1 MLITKVEKG
10 NIEKALRQYK
20 RKTIKTKQMKKL
32 RDNQDINRKNS
43 PLKIAPDS
51 IVIKTDSFT
60 LDELEEKLLSYITP
74 KL

>member
-32 RDNQDINRKNS
+32 RDNQDYTKPSALKR
-43 PLKIAPDS
+43 LKIQKAVYLQKKSDAEN
-51 IVIKTDSFT
+51 KDN
-60 LDELEEKLLSYITP
+60 
-74 KL
+74 

>member
-32 RDNQDINRKNS
+32 RDNQDYTKPSALNR
-43 PLKIAPDS
+43 LKIQKAVYLQKKSDAEN
-51 IVIKTDSFT
+51 KDN
-60 LDELEEKLLSYITP
+60 
-74 KL
+74 

>member
-32 RDNQDINRKNS
+32 RDNQDYTKPSALKRLKNQKAVYLQKKS
-43 PLKIAPDS
+43 DAENKDN
-51 IVIKTDSFT
+51 
-60 LDELEEKLLSYITP
+60 
-74 KL
+74 

>member
-32 RDNQDINRKNS
+32 RDNQDYTKPSSLKR
-43 PLKIAPDS
+43 LKIQKAVYLQKKSDAEN
-51 IVIKTDSFT
+51 KDN
-60 LDELEEKLLSYITP
+60 
-74 KL
+74 